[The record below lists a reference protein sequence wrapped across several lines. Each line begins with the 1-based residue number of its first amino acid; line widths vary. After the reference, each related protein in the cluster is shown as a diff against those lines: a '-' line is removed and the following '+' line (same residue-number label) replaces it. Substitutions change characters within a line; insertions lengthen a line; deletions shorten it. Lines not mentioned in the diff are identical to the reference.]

1 MGLEEVRGADVGVV
15 GLGSPLAKD
24 FDGVLED
31 ALLGSRG
38 LFVGVDYIG
47 AAGHFNAQKEAATM
61 IEYSSCMLEPEKFYI
76 LGGDGLGGVGIGQ
89 RKPGRAGGRWR
100 DGE

>member
-38 LFVGVDYIG
+38 AVIWLSEWI
-47 AAGHFNAQKEAATM
+47 T
-61 IEYSSCMLEPEKFYI
+61 LERLVISMPK
-76 LGGDGLGGVGIGQ
+76 
-89 RKPGRAGGRWR
+89 RKPRL
-100 DGE
+100 

>member
-24 FDGVLED
+24 FEGVLED

-61 IEYSSCMLEPEKFYI
+61 IEYSSYVLEPEPELYSTF
-76 LGGDGLGGVGIGQ
+76 
-89 RKPGRAGGRWR
+89 
-100 DGE
+100 